1 MANLSCSKD
10 GQDLGLA
17 EIEVK
22 PNLPASWRL
31 EGSLEPMPAGCW
43 FLALPGCQFFARC
56 IVIKKAG
63 FQGARHLF
71 QGCSYAHN
79 NSSPSAA
86 IRSLGGAN
94 LAAQRL
100 AFTEQ
105 KMSTHRVYKSHE
117 FMQPA
122 EKEPIRSVVVESSH
136 SVIVA
141 WHVEPGQT
149 IAPHIHPDGQDTWTI
164 LSGEGQYQIDEQGNT
179 VAIVPGDIVVA
190 NKGQVHGVL
199 CTSVGPLRFI
209 SVVAPLDAGYEP
221 LSAKT

>member
-1 MANLSCSKD
+1 MKVKNHQNQVTKFLTSRCSTVPLRCTGQFLSRGFVVLLRKNVPQNHNLKTAAE
-10 GQDLGLA
+10 LG
-17 EIEVK
+17 V
-22 PNLPASWRL
+22 RL
-31 EGSLEPMPAGCW
+31 
-43 FLALPGCQFFARC
+43 
-56 IVIKKAG
+56 
-63 FQGARHLF
+63 
-71 QGCSYAHN
+71 
-79 NSSPSAA
+79 
-86 IRSLGGAN
+86 LGGAN

>member
-1 MANLSCSKD
+1 
-10 GQDLGLA
+10 
-17 EIEVK
+17 
-22 PNLPASWRL
+22 
-31 EGSLEPMPAGCW
+31 
-43 FLALPGCQFFARC
+43 
-56 IVIKKAG
+56 
-63 FQGARHLF
+63 
-71 QGCSYAHN
+71 
-79 NSSPSAA
+79 
-86 IRSLGGAN
+86 
-94 LAAQRL
+94 
-100 AFTEQ
+100 
-105 KMSTHRVYKSHE
+105 MSTHRVYKSHE

-122 EKEPIRSVVVESSH
+122 EKEPIRSVVESSH